1 MSHAGD
7 TDPTI
12 RAKYINSAFHQQNR
26 LLSEI
31 FAQDRVSALMFYAEQ
46 QAITADNFDAEY
58 LTPAMA
64 ANATGCMAFLLDW
77 SNKNRKQKKDEW
89 SLDESGEDAQI

>member
-26 LLSEI
+26 LLPEI